1 MLNVIGFFVVLS
13 HMKFLLKF
21 FISLCVFLL
30 AGNGQLDANTP
41 NENTNESIVRSLE
54 KVGKASLEVRVNNET
69 TFMRSSHYFEPD
81 NSKLRA
87 TDNEGEEE
95 ELNHSSKKSLQVSS
109 YFIAA
114 LFNNVPASFYN
125 TIKKSLPASEHFFH
139 FPSNRRYIAFRVI
152 RI

>member
-1 MLNVIGFFVVLS
+1 
-13 HMKFLLKF
+13 MKFLLRL

-30 AGNGQLDANTP
+30 AGNGQLSARAHY
-41 NENTNESIVRSLE
+41 ENTNESIIRSLE
-54 KVGKASLEVRVNNET
+54 KVGKASLEVTVNSET

-95 ELNHSSKKSLQVSS
+95 ELNHPSKKSLQVSG
-109 YFIAA
+109 YFFAA
-114 LFNNVPASFYN
+114 FFQNLLVSFYE
-125 TIKKSLPASEHFFH
+125 TGKKGLPVTEQFFH
-139 FPSNRRYIAFRVI
+139 FASNRRYIAFRVI

>member
-1 MLNVIGFFVVLS
+1 
-13 HMKFLLKF
+13 MKFLLRL

-30 AGNGQLDANTP
+30 AGNGQLSAHTHNKD
-41 NENTNESIVRSLE
+41 TNESIIRSLE
-54 KVGKASLEVRVNNET
+54 KVGKASLEVTDNSET

-95 ELNHSSKKSLQVSS
+95 ELNHPSKKSLQGSG
-109 YFIAA
+109 YFFAA
-114 LFNNVPASFYN
+114 FFQNLWACFYD
-125 TIKKSLPASEHFFH
+125 TGKKGLSVTEHFFH
-139 FPSNRRYIAFRVI
+139 FASNRRYIAFRVI